1 MGKHLP
7 RKDAQPGDMF
17 FWGENGDCV
26 NNVVHVGIFM
36 GNGEMVVAPHTGAYV
51 EKEGVWTSS
60 GGEDICPDAVRF
72 W

>member
-1 MGKHLP
+1 
-7 RKDAQPGDMF
+7 MF

-36 GNGEMVVAPHTGAYV
+36 GNDMMVVAPHTGAHV
-51 EKEGVWTSS
+51 EKEGVWTNK
-60 GGEDICPDAVRF
+60 GGEIICSDAVRF